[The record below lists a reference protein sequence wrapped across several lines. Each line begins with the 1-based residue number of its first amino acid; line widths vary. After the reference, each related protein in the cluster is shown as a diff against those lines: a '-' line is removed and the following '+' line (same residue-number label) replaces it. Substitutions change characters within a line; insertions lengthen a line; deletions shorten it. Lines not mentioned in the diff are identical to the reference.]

1 MGQPRADLTKLKLFI
16 VFWGK
21 YGIMESIGGAN
32 MSIGK
37 TIRKRRQEIGM
48 KANELAKRIG
58 VSQSFLSNIEN
69 DLKIPRFLLL
79 HKIARE
85 LKMSLA
91 AFDDIEGEGK
101 GFSAKG
107 IKASGRELA
116 ILRDTAF
123 APMFEKE
130 SLGNLS
136 ALAKK
141 ELAEFYREV
150 KSIDKERRNPDGTLK
165 D

>member
-1 MGQPRADLTKLKLFI
+1 
-16 VFWGK
+16 
-21 YGIMESIGGAN
+21 

-37 TIRKRRQEIGM
+37 IIRKRRQEVGM
-48 KANELAKRIG
+48 KGNELARRIG

-79 HKIARE
+79 HKIAHE
-85 LKMSLA
+85 LRMSLA
-91 AFDDIEGEGK
+91 AFDDIDGEGRSY
-101 GFSAKG
+101 SAKG
-107 IKASGRELA
+107 VKASGRELA
-116 ILRDTAF
+116 ILRDPAF

-130 SLGNLS
+130 DVGELS
-136 ALAKK
+136 SLAKK

-150 KSIDKERRNPDGTLK
+150 KAIDSEKRNPDGALK

>member
-1 MGQPRADLTKLKLFI
+1 
-16 VFWGK
+16 
-21 YGIMESIGGAN
+21 

-37 TIRKRRQEIGM
+37 IIRKRRQEIGM
-48 KANELAKRIG
+48 KANELAQQIG

-79 HKIARE
+79 HKIAHS

-101 GFSAKG
+101 GLSAKG

-116 ILRDTAF
+116 ILRDPAF

-130 SLGNLS
+130 ELGNLS
-136 ALAKK
+136 ALSKK
-141 ELAEFYREV
+141 ELAEFYRDV
-150 KSIDKERRNPDGTLK
+150 KSIDSERRDPDGSLK

>member
-1 MGQPRADLTKLKLFI
+1 
-16 VFWGK
+16 
-21 YGIMESIGGAN
+21 
-32 MSIGK
+32 
-37 TIRKRRQEIGM
+37 M
-48 KANELAKRIG
+48 KANELAQRIG

-79 HKIARE
+79 HKIAAE

-91 AFDDIEGEGK
+91 SFDDIEGEGK
-101 GFSAKG
+101 EIRAKG
-107 IKASGRELA
+107 TKGSRREFAVLK
-116 ILRDTAF
+116 DPAF

-130 SLGNLS
+130 EVGKLS

-141 ELAEFYREV
+141 ELAEFYRDV
-150 KSIDKERRNPDGTLK
+150 KEFDSERRNPDGTLK

>member
-1 MGQPRADLTKLKLFI
+1 
-16 VFWGK
+16 
-21 YGIMESIGGAN
+21 

-37 TIRKRRQEIGM
+37 IIRKRRQEIGM
-48 KANELAKRIG
+48 KANELSRRIG

-69 DLKIPRFLLL
+69 DLKLPRFLLL
-79 HKIARE
+79 HKIALE

-101 GFSAKG
+101 NFYAKG

-123 APMFEKE
+123 APMFEKDG
-130 SLGNLS
+130 LGNLS
-136 ALAKK
+136 TLAKK

-150 KSIDKERRNPDGTLK
+150 KAMDSEKRNPDGTLK

>member
-1 MGQPRADLTKLKLFI
+1 
-16 VFWGK
+16 
-21 YGIMESIGGAN
+21 

-37 TIRKRRQEIGM
+37 IIRKRRQEIGM
-48 KANELAKRIG
+48 KANQLAQQIG

-69 DLKIPRFLLL
+69 DLKTPRFLLL
-79 HKIARE
+79 HKIARS
-85 LKMSLA
+85 LKMSLS

-101 GFSAKG
+101 GISAKG

-116 ILRDTAF
+116 ILRDPAF
-123 APMFEKE
+123 APLFEKE
-130 SLGNLS
+130 GMGSLS
-136 ALAKK
+136 ALSKK

-150 KSIDKERRNPDGTLK
+150 KAIDSERRNQDGSLM

>member
-1 MGQPRADLTKLKLFI
+1 
-16 VFWGK
+16 
-21 YGIMESIGGAN
+21 

-37 TIRKRRQEIGM
+37 IIRKRRQEIGL
-48 KANELAKRIG
+48 KANELAQQIG

-79 HKIARE
+79 HKIAQA
-85 LKMSLA
+85 LKMSLS

-101 GFSAKG
+101 GFSGKG

-116 ILRDTAF
+116 ILRDSAF

-130 SLGNLS
+130 GLGNLS
-136 ALAKK
+136 ALSKK
-141 ELAEFYREV
+141 ELSEFYREV
-150 KSIDKERRNPDGTLK
+150 KQIDSERRNPDGTLN

>member
-1 MGQPRADLTKLKLFI
+1 
-16 VFWGK
+16 
-21 YGIMESIGGAN
+21 

-37 TIRKRRQEIGM
+37 IIRKRRQEIGM
-48 KANELAKRIG
+48 RANELAQRMG

-79 HKIARE
+79 HKIAAE

-91 AFDDIEGEGK
+91 SFDDIEGEGANV
-101 GFSAKG
+101 FAKG
-107 IKASGRELA
+107 SKASRREFS
-116 ILRDTAF
+116 ILRDSAF
-123 APMFEKE
+123 APMFEKD
-130 SLGNLS
+130 GMGKLS

-141 ELAEFYREV
+141 ELAEFYKEV
-150 KSIDKERRNPDGTLK
+150 KAFDAERRNPDGTMR

>member
-1 MGQPRADLTKLKLFI
+1 
-16 VFWGK
+16 
-21 YGIMESIGGAN
+21 

-37 TIRKRRQEIGM
+37 IIRKRRQEIGM
-48 KANELAKRIG
+48 KANELAQRIN

-79 HKIARE
+79 HKIASE

-91 AFDDIEGEGK
+91 SFDDIEGEGASV
-101 GFSAKG
+101 FAKG
-107 IKASGRELA
+107 TKGSRREFS
-116 ILRDTAF
+116 ILRDPAF
-123 APMFEKE
+123 APMFEKDDM
-130 SLGNLS
+130 GKLS

-141 ELAEFYREV
+141 ELAEFYRDV
-150 KSIDKERRNPDGTLK
+150 KSFDTEKRNPDGTVK

>member
-1 MGQPRADLTKLKLFI
+1 
-16 VFWGK
+16 
-21 YGIMESIGGAN
+21 

-116 ILRDTAF
+116 ILRDNAF

>member
-1 MGQPRADLTKLKLFI
+1 
-16 VFWGK
+16 
-21 YGIMESIGGAN
+21 

-37 TIRKRRQEIGM
+37 IIRKRRQEIGM
-48 KANELAKRIG
+48 KANQLAQQIG

-69 DLKIPRFLLL
+69 DLKTPRFLLL
-79 HKIARE
+79 HKIARS
-85 LKMSLA
+85 LKISLS

-101 GFSAKG
+101 GISAKG

-116 ILRDTAF
+116 ILRDPAF

-130 SLGNLS
+130 GLGSLS
-136 ALAKK
+136 ALSRK

-150 KSIDKERRNPDGTLK
+150 KAIDSERRNPDGSLM

>member
-1 MGQPRADLTKLKLFI
+1 
-16 VFWGK
+16 
-21 YGIMESIGGAN
+21 

-37 TIRKRRQEIGM
+37 IIRKRRQEIGM
-48 KANELAKRIG
+48 KANELSRRIG

-79 HKIARE
+79 HKIARS

-91 AFDDIEGEGK
+91 AFDDIEGEGRVY
-101 GFSAKG
+101 SAKG
-107 IKASGRELA
+107 VKASARELA
-116 ILRDTAF
+116 VLRDPSF

-130 SLGNLS
+130 DMGNLS
-136 ALAKK
+136 ALSKK
-141 ELAEFYREV
+141 ELAEFYKEVRE
-150 KSIDKERRNPDGTLK
+150 IDEERRNPDGSLM

>member
-1 MGQPRADLTKLKLFI
+1 
-16 VFWGK
+16 
-21 YGIMESIGGAN
+21 

-37 TIRKRRQEIGM
+37 IIRKRRQEIGI
-48 KANELAKRIG
+48 KANELALQIG

-79 HKIARE
+79 HKIASA
-85 LKMSLA
+85 LKISLS

-101 GFSAKG
+101 GFSGKG
-107 IKASGRELA
+107 IKASGRELS
-116 ILRDTAF
+116 ILRDPAF

-130 SLGNLS
+130 GLGNLS
-136 ALAKK
+136 ALSKK

-150 KSIDKERRNPDGTLK
+150 KETDGERRNPDGSLN

>member
-1 MGQPRADLTKLKLFI
+1 
-16 VFWGK
+16 
-21 YGIMESIGGAN
+21 

-37 TIRKRRQEIGM
+37 IIRKRRQEIGM
-48 KANELAKRIG
+48 KANELAQQIG

-79 HKIARE
+79 HKIAQM
-85 LKMSLA
+85 LKMSLS

-101 GFSAKG
+101 GISGKG

-116 ILRDTAF
+116 ILRDPAF

-130 SLGNLS
+130 GLGGLS
-136 ALAKK
+136 ALSKK

-150 KSIDKERRNPDGTLK
+150 KEIDGERRNPNGTLN

>member
-1 MGQPRADLTKLKLFI
+1 
-16 VFWGK
+16 
-21 YGIMESIGGAN
+21 

-69 DLKIPRFLLL
+69 DLKVPRFLLL

-101 GFSAKG
+101 SFSAKG
-107 IKASGRELA
+107 IKASGREIA
-116 ILRDTAF
+116 ILRDNAF

-150 KSIDKERRNPDGTLK
+150 KTIDKERRNPDGTLK

>member
-1 MGQPRADLTKLKLFI
+1 
-16 VFWGK
+16 
-21 YGIMESIGGAN
+21 

-37 TIRKRRQEIGM
+37 IIRKRRLEIGM
-48 KANELAKRIG
+48 KANELAQKIG

-79 HKIARE
+79 HKIGNA

-101 GFSAKG
+101 GVSAKG
-107 IKASGRELA
+107 IKASARELA
-116 ILRDTAF
+116 ILRDPAF
-123 APMFEKE
+123 APMFEKDDM
-130 SLGNLS
+130 GDLS
-136 ALAKK
+136 ALSKK

-150 KSIDKERRNPDGTLK
+150 KDIDKDRRNSDGSLR

>member
-1 MGQPRADLTKLKLFI
+1 
-16 VFWGK
+16 
-21 YGIMESIGGAN
+21 
-32 MSIGK
+32 
-37 TIRKRRQEIGM
+37 M

-79 HKIARE
+79 RKIASE
-85 LKMSLA
+85 LKMSMA
-91 AFDDIEGEGK
+91 AFDDLGGDSEAI
-101 GFSAKG
+101 SSKG

-116 ILRDTAF
+116 ILRDPSF

-130 SLGNLS
+130 DMGNLS
-136 ALAKK
+136 TLAKK

-150 KSIDKERRNPDGTLK
+150 KSIDSERRNPDGTLK

>member
-1 MGQPRADLTKLKLFI
+1 
-16 VFWGK
+16 
-21 YGIMESIGGAN
+21 

-37 TIRKRRQEIGM
+37 IIRKRRQEIGM

-79 HKIARE
+79 HKISHE
-85 LKMSLA
+85 LKMSMS
-91 AFDDIEGEGK
+91 AFDDIGEEAK

-107 IKASGRELA
+107 MKASGRELA
-116 ILRDTAF
+116 ILRDSAF

-130 SLGNLS
+130 GVGNLS

-150 KSIDKERRNPDGTLK
+150 NSTDLEKRNPDGTLK

>member
-1 MGQPRADLTKLKLFI
+1 
-16 VFWGK
+16 
-21 YGIMESIGGAN
+21 

-37 TIRKRRQEIGM
+37 IIKKRRQEIGM
-48 KANELAKRIG
+48 KANELAQRIG

-79 HKIARE
+79 HKIAGE

-101 GFSAKG
+101 GISARG
-107 IKASGRELA
+107 IKASGRELSV
-116 ILRDTAF
+116 LRDPAF

-130 SLGNLS
+130 GLGNLS
-136 ALAKK
+136 VMAKK

-150 KSIDKERRNPDGTLK
+150 KSIDSERRNPDGTLK

>member
-1 MGQPRADLTKLKLFI
+1 
-16 VFWGK
+16 
-21 YGIMESIGGAN
+21 

-37 TIRKRRQEIGM
+37 IIRRRRQEIGM

-79 HKIARE
+79 HKIAHE
-85 LKMSLA
+85 LKMSMA
-91 AFDDIEGEGK
+91 AFDDIGEEAK

-107 IKASGRELA
+107 MKASGRELA
-116 ILRDTAF
+116 ILRDPSF

-130 SLGNLS
+130 GVGNLS

-150 KSIDKERRNPDGTLK
+150 KATDLEKRNPDGTLK

>member
-1 MGQPRADLTKLKLFI
+1 
-16 VFWGK
+16 
-21 YGIMESIGGAN
+21 

-37 TIRKRRQEIGM
+37 IIRKRRQEIGM
-48 KANELAKRIG
+48 KANELSKRIG

-69 DLKIPRFLLL
+69 DLKVPRFLLL
-79 HKIARE
+79 HKIAQE
-85 LKMSLA
+85 LKMSMA

-116 ILRDTAF
+116 ILRDPAF
-123 APMFEKE
+123 APMFERDE
-130 SLGNLS
+130 LGNLS

-141 ELAEFYREV
+141 ELAEFYRDV
-150 KSIDKERRNPDGTLK
+150 KRYDNEKRNSDGSLR

>member
-1 MGQPRADLTKLKLFI
+1 
-16 VFWGK
+16 
-21 YGIMESIGGAN
+21 

-37 TIRKRRQEIGM
+37 IIRKRRQEIGM
-48 KANELAKRIG
+48 KANELAQRIG

-69 DLKIPRFLLL
+69 DLKLPRFLLL

-85 LKMSLA
+85 LKMSLS
-91 AFDDIEGEGK
+91 AFDDIEGEGSR
-101 GFSAKG
+101 FSAKG
-107 IKASGRELA
+107 IKASARELA
-116 ILRDTAF
+116 ILRDPEF

-130 SLGNLS
+130 GVGNLT

-141 ELAEFYREV
+141 ELAEFYTEV
-150 KSIDKERRNPDGTLK
+150 KETDVKKRNPDGTLK

>member
-1 MGQPRADLTKLKLFI
+1 
-16 VFWGK
+16 
-21 YGIMESIGGAN
+21 

-37 TIRKRRQEIGM
+37 IIRKRRQEIGM
-48 KANELAKRIG
+48 KANQLAQQIG

-69 DLKIPRFLLL
+69 DLKTPRFLLL
-79 HKIARE
+79 HKIARS
-85 LKMSLA
+85 LKMSLS

-101 GFSAKG
+101 GISAKG

-116 ILRDTAF
+116 ILRDPAF

-130 SLGNLS
+130 GLGSLS
-136 ALAKK
+136 ALSKK

-150 KSIDKERRNPDGTLK
+150 KAIDSERRNPDGSLM

>member
-1 MGQPRADLTKLKLFI
+1 
-16 VFWGK
+16 
-21 YGIMESIGGAN
+21 

-37 TIRKRRQEIGM
+37 IIRKRRQEIGM

-79 HKIARE
+79 HKITGE
-85 LKMSLA
+85 LKMSMGV
-91 AFDDIEGEGK
+91 FDDIGGEAK
-101 GFSAKG
+101 NFSAKG
-107 IKASGRELA
+107 MKASSRELA
-116 ILRDTAF
+116 ILRDPAF
-123 APMFEKE
+123 APLFERE
-130 SLGNLS
+130 DLGELS

-150 KSIDKERRNPDGTLK
+150 KAIDNEKRTPEGRLKE
-165 D
+165 

>member
-1 MGQPRADLTKLKLFI
+1 
-16 VFWGK
+16 
-21 YGIMESIGGAN
+21 

-37 TIRKRRQEIGM
+37 IIRKRRLEVGM
-48 KANELAKRIG
+48 KANELAQRIK

-79 HKIARE
+79 HKIANE
-85 LKMSLA
+85 LKMSLSL
-91 AFDDIEGEGK
+91 FDDIEGEGK
-101 GFSAKG
+101 GVSGKG

-116 ILRDTAF
+116 ILRDPNF
-123 APMFEKE
+123 ALMFEKDGVGGLS
-130 SLGNLS
+130 SLS
-136 ALAKK
+136 RK

-150 KSIDKERRNPDGTLK
+150 KAIDAERRSADGSLI

>member
-1 MGQPRADLTKLKLFI
+1 
-16 VFWGK
+16 
-21 YGIMESIGGAN
+21 

-37 TIRKRRQEIGM
+37 IIRKRRQEIGI
-48 KANELAKRIG
+48 KANELAQQIG

-79 HKIARE
+79 HKIASA
-85 LKMSLA
+85 LKMSLS

-101 GFSAKG
+101 GFSGKG

-116 ILRDTAF
+116 VLRDPSF

-130 SLGNLS
+130 GLGNLS
-136 ALAKK
+136 ALSKK

-150 KSIDKERRNPDGTLK
+150 KQIDSERRNPDGSLN

>member
-1 MGQPRADLTKLKLFI
+1 
-16 VFWGK
+16 
-21 YGIMESIGGAN
+21 

-37 TIRKRRQEIGM
+37 IIRKRRLDISM
-48 KANELAKRIG
+48 KANELAQRIG

-69 DLKIPRFLLL
+69 DLKLPRFLLL
-79 HKIARE
+79 HKIAHE
-85 LKMSLA
+85 LKMSLS

-101 GFSAKG
+101 GFFGKG

-116 ILRDTAF
+116 ILRDHAF

-130 SLGNLS
+130 GLGSLS
-136 ALAKK
+136 ALSKK

-150 KSIDKERRNPDGTLK
+150 KTIDSERRNPDGSLK

>member
-1 MGQPRADLTKLKLFI
+1 
-16 VFWGK
+16 
-21 YGIMESIGGAN
+21 
-32 MSIGK
+32 
-37 TIRKRRQEIGM
+37 M

-79 HKIARE
+79 HKIACE

-91 AFDDIEGEGK
+91 AFDDMGGDIEAI
-101 GFSAKG
+101 SPKG

-116 ILRDTAF
+116 ILRDSSF

-130 SLGNLS
+130 GLGNLS
-136 ALAKK
+136 TLAKK

-150 KSIDKERRNPDGTLK
+150 KSIDSERRNPDGTLK